1 MRGLVV
7 LAAAL
12 AVTGTAGAQQLQP
25 SATLTASTYK
35 HAAKPVALTY
45 KLSYEMQCGSPGKGP
60 LTLTFPSQVAVPRV
74 TAADVLLN
82 GKAAPA
88 VRRNGSTLVV
98 LFPQPPAIMCDVIGM
113 GRLTVTITKAAGL
126 ANPKSP
132 GTYAFPVTSDRISAT
147 PKLRVS

>member
-12 AVTGTAGAQQLQP
+12 AATGTAGAQQLQP

-45 KLSYEMQCGSPGKGP
+45 KLSYEMQCGNPGEGP
-60 LTLTFPSQVAVPRV
+60 LTLNFPRQVAVPRV
-74 TAADVLLN
+74 SAANVLLD

-88 VRRNGSTLVV
+88 VTRNGSMLVV
-98 LFPQPPAIMCDVIGM
+98 SFPPPPAIMCDVIGM
-113 GRLTVTITKAAGL
+113 GTLTVTITKAAGL
-126 ANPKSP
+126 ANPKAP
-132 GTYAFPVTSDRISAT
+132 GLYTFPVSSDKISAM
-147 PKLRVS
+147 PKLRIA